1 MVNNL
6 FILNKNKVVIDVLS
20 NNGTSPK
27 SPFFDELYVQYL
39 ETGAETYEFSTISNE
54 RTSIYCQ
61 AGSFVAFNYQ
71 DKIKMFQIT
80 ETTEFHEGDSMV
92 KTCYCEMAGIEL
104 TNYAIRAME
113 MQSVNVVQ
121 FLEAVL
127 SDTS

>member
-1 MVNNL
+1 MTNNL
-6 FILNKNKVVIDVLS
+6 FILNKNKVVVDILS
-20 NNGTSPK
+20 NNGTSPR
-27 SPFFDELYVQYL
+27 SPFFNDLYVQYL
-39 ETGAETYEFSTISNE
+39 ETGAETYEFSTIANE
-54 RTSIYCQ
+54 RTNVYCQ
-61 AGSFVAFNYQ
+61 TGSFVAFNYQ

-80 ETTEFHEGDSMV
+80 ETAESHEGNNII

-104 TNYAIRAME
+104 NNYAIRAME